1 LARLL
6 EREFV
11 GLAALV
17 AVWLVHLSLSFARQ
31 RFDTRVF
38 MGLYAQI
45 ATYIVG
51 EQQGR
56 GHGTSTIS
64 ARVEMV
70 RDVVGILRERGSGD
84 LPEHPDD
91 RRLTRDAF
99 VTTSTPVHWRVA
111 RSAPGTRMV
120 FSFRSPDYSAP
131 LSSQHQTEPHVRIKA
146 MSDPQVGEFLTHCS
160 PDGPRVLR
168 VGSWRS

>member
-31 RFDTRVF
+31 RLDTRVF

-99 VTTSTPVHWRVA
+99 VYDIDAGTLASGAQRAWYPHGLFVPQPGLQRAALV
-111 RSAPGTRMV
+111 SA
-120 FSFRSPDYSAP
+120 SN
-131 LSSQHQTEPHVRIKA
+131 
-146 MSDPQVGEFLTHCS
+146 
-160 PDGPRVLR
+160 
-168 VGSWRS
+168 